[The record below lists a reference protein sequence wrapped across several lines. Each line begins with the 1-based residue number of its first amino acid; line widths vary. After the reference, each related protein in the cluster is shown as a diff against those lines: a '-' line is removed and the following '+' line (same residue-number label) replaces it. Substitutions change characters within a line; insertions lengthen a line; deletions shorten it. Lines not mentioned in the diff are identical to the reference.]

1 MSSFRLIP
9 LGGLGEIGMNC
20 LALEQRG
27 EVLLVDC
34 GVTFDDRGLGI
45 DVVHPDF
52 ASLEDYR
59 VSGLFVTHGHE
70 DHIGAIP
77 YLLRRFEVPVYGSRY
92 ALGLVRE
99 RAEEHEVL
107 DRADLRDAPPGTRV
121 RVGSFEVEP
130 IRVTH
135 SIADATALAIRTDA
149 GLVIHTGDF
158 KFDDAPPDAELFD
171 VARFEE
177 LAREG
182 VRLLL
187 SDSTNI
193 DAGGPTGN
201 EESVGRALDS
211 IVSGAGGAVVVAV
224 FASNVHRLSMLG
236 EIARRHGRKIVPMG
250 RSVGTYARVAR
261 ETARSTGD
269 HAG

>member
-1 MSSFRLIP
+1 MASLRILP

-27 EVLLVDC
+27 EVLVVDC
-34 GVTFDDRGLGI
+34 GVAFDNRGFGV

-52 ASLEDYR
+52 EALSGYR
-59 VSGLFVTHGHE
+59 PAGLFLTHGHE

-77 YLLRRFEVPVYGSRY
+77 YLLRRFDMPVFGPRY
-92 ALGLVRE
+92 ALGLLRE

-107 DRADLRDAPPGTRV
+107 KHADLREVTPGSVV

-135 SIADATALAIRTDA
+135 SIADATALAIRTDD

-158 KFDDAPPDAELFD
+158 KFDSAPPDGEMFD
-171 VARFEE
+171 EARFEA

-182 VRLLL
+182 VQLLF

-193 DAGGPTGN
+193 DVPGPTGD
-201 EESVGRALDS
+201 EEGVGRALETMIAS
-211 IVSGAGGAVVVAV
+211 ATQAVVV
-224 FASNVHRLSMLG
+224 
-236 EIARRHGRKIVPMG
+236 
-250 RSVGTYARVAR
+250 
-261 ETARSTGD
+261 
-269 HAG
+269 